1 MTRTRG
7 TMLGAAALCFWSFY
21 GVLVAANSVT
31 PPFRAMAIVFTCAT
45 LVLLGYRLVRGQG
58 LASLFTIPL
67 STLALGFTG
76 LFGSNVLYVL
86 ALQAGGSPVP
96 VNVASLSWPVF
107 MVVIVAF
114 FGVSRATWLD
124 GVAMAIGFAG
134 VLLLALQRGPANI
147 DWPVMLAII
156 GALTWALYSGLR
168 TRVPAGPPDAMTCF
182 VGVSAIACWALTLLF
197 EQGEAPLDEVIRLA
211 IVGVV
216 PVGFANLAWDHGAR
230 HGDPVLLAGLSFLEP
245 IASTALISV
254 ILSKPVSVLDG
265 AALGLVLIAVL
276 CSLMSE
282 RLRRTSASR
291 PPAASAP

>member
-7 TMLGAAALCFWSFY
+7 TMLGATALFFWSFY
-21 GVLVAANSVT
+21 GVLVAANSAT
-31 PPFRAMAIVFTCAT
+31 PPFRAMAIVFTFAT
-45 LVLLGYRLVRGQG
+45 LVLLGFRLIRGHG
-58 LASLFTIPL
+58 IASLFTIPL
-67 STLALGFTG
+67 STLALGVTG

-107 MVVIVAF
+107 MVVIIAA
-114 FGVSRATWLD
+114 FGVGRVIWLD
-124 GVAMAIGFAG
+124 AVAMAVGFSG

-147 DWPVMLAII
+147 DWPVMLAIL
-156 GALTWALYSGLR
+156 GALTWAVYSGLR

-182 VGVSAIACWALTLLF
+182 VGVSGIMCWTLTLLF
-197 EQGEAPLDEVIRLA
+197 EHGSVPLDEAIRLA
-211 IVGVV
+211 IVGIV

-245 IASTALISV
+245 IASTALIAV
-254 ILSKPVSVLDG
+254 ILSKPVSLLDG
-265 AALGLVLIAVL
+265 AALALVLLAVL

-282 RLRRTSASR
+282 RLRRKSAT
-291 PPAASAP
+291 PQPAG